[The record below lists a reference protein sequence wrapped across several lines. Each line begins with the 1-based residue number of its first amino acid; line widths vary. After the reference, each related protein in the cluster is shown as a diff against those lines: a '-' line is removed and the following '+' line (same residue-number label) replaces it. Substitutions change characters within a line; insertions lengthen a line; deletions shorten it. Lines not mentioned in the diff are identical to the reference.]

1 MPYVL
6 SIRGVEIR
14 CESPED
20 VRLLLD
26 QVDRLLP
33 QLIQGTTLGGLIA
46 STTPADLGP
55 EAFAQVA
62 APKVWAPPR
71 RKGKARRQAV
81 RRVAKERRA
90 KPRKSVGQLIATQA
104 AKLRARA
111 SRGEDPTSLAA
122 RLRVR
127 ITALL
132 GANPQGLS
140 PFQLGELLGNMATA
154 KDRSQ
159 ALFKMKQKGLLTV
172 EGDLYRLAAA

>member
-33 QLIQGTTLGGLIA
+33 QLI
-46 STTPADLGP
+46 
-55 EAFAQVA
+55 AQVA
-62 APKVWAPPR
+62 PPKVWAPPPR
-71 RKGKARRQAV
+71 RKGQARRQAV

-90 KPRKSVGQLIATQA
+90 KPRKSVGQLMATQA

-140 PFQLGELLGNMATA
+140 PFQLGELLGDMATG

-172 EGDLYRLAAA
+172 EGDLYRLTAA